1 MSQMNEESD
10 SSTRMTRLR
19 LRKSSIDQQMESETR
34 SSTPSRLAKK
44 MEPITESEV
53 VQQSPRRSRR
63 ISASDDELVLSKRV
77 KMLSTEVKSQSPV
90 PRRRT
95 RASSAEPSDDEAVIF
110 VSENNPNSRAARMK
124 QRQSVI
130 LSPTVELITEDDEL
144 NISNE
149 LELRN
154 RSISKSPA
162 SVYLSPKLSEEIFAV
177 SENNEEN
184 ILPLSQFVKDKIME
198 VEPIMSPSQIT
209 PRTRLSIVETQ
220 KNGTKEAVPENGN
233 SGVAST
239 ISPEMFSEDEAEFH
253 ETENV
258 NSIIDRITSPKPSTP
273 KSTPSTPATNGT
285 PNRLVKTVDSEEVI
299 DTSQPASSLAIQGRR
314 SYRERSLANKEQSF
328 SEMEGSPIR
337 NKKAPLALNNSP
349 LINFNTPVKTIIHE
363 ITIEKEKTP
372 LAKTPKTPLKVV
384 EMTPV
389 KSSSTPMKIS
399 SAETPVREKETKSM
413 DISRDTD
420 SDMDITLLSL
430 KKKGMSKTPQPTKV
444 ATVSKTLSKSWSQA
458 VEASSTNNTASIDS
472 FSTTVE
478 TKTVIKSKTPSKL
491 IDTDTEGED
500 EEENENED
508 EDQEPEERNEF
519 VLDEAEEGEEDSM
532 DSSER
537 NYIKENEIV
546 EDGEDLGSEDTD
558 GDDIDEEEEDDSFI
572 ASDGPEI
579 DDQYSLDS
587 DEEVIELRKSRTAK
601 RQSRIIDMP
610 DSSDEE
616 VVVEKSPAKT
626 PRKSLA
632 KKSPEVVIEKDD
644 VSSKKRKRED
654 KLDDSVVVNSKRAKL
669 SETIVDATDDSYE
682 SSDYE
687 DALEKSVEL
696 DVDTTLKTPSK
707 KQKQQTP
714 KKSPKESPMEV
725 EEMQQDDEI
734 TEKKK
739 KVKKAKTTVADIDT
753 IINKCN
759 SILSKS
765 EQEKKANKALKKIRK
780 MEEKRLKLSLKQS
793 TDSANTST
801 ENKENT
807 LKKKKYKKN
816 MKQKAVEEDVK
827 KDDMAASLS
836 KFSEKLERKRLRKA
850 EKKLEKKTLLENY
863 VAPEVLEEVA
873 PPVVKAD
880 KKKKSVNEVVPVVQE
895 EVEEPVKE
903 KKKKKKKSLVEQNTN
918 IIEEEE
924 VKQPSKKKM
933 KKMAQEEQIA
943 EAPVV
948 KEKSKKR
955 KLQETSFEID
965 EHVEVPVLK
974 KKLNVLKKIE
984 NPTKM
989 LDVPQPQLAPQSKIS
1004 GLEEL
1009 AKIPP
1014 PAPAGKIKALI
1025 PKELDIVSKKR
1036 KRNQNKKVYA
1046 EPKNAL
1052 PRPVWTSSG
1061 MFMEEPMTP
1070 FKFQENSYVALQGT
1084 GTSTEFG
1091 VMSFEG
1097 GKKRQQK
1104 KEQDTTA
1111 PMNFKTKAM
1120 FPLISAIP
1128 LSDVQ
1133 TTKIGAVAVTTTA
1146 EKPVENVKT
1155 TQTTVEQEVSENASV
1170 ENTDSLPPLIFPT
1183 DQNKIVAQ
1191 NATALKI
1198 LQHSYQTEP
1207 SKIDKQEVSS
1217 TKEAVVASTESSD
1230 STIST
1235 TKLNSEE
1242 DYSNE
1247 SEVEVDTSSDVEILQ
1262 NKKEKVD
1269 LEEQF
1274 GRNNTNLFQD
1284 AVTTEPIF
1292 HNGHVAAIFA
1302 GLLIVLSALCYLG
1315 LVFWRNKLE
1324 GKYGMRERLVN
1335 EDDYYSTNDV
1345 RYFGL

>member
-162 SVYLSPKLSEEIFAV
+162 SVYLSPKLSGIIGLKGCSV
-177 SENNEEN
+177 
-184 ILPLSQFVKDKIME
+184 
-198 VEPIMSPSQIT
+198 
-209 PRTRLSIVETQ
+209 

-239 ISPEMFSEDEAEFH
+239 FSPEMFSEDEAEFH
-253 ETENV
+253 EAENV

-285 PNRLVKTVDSEEVI
+285 PSRLVKTVDSEEVI

-458 VEASSTNNTASIDS
+458 VEASSTQNTASIDS
-472 FSTTVE
+472 FSTSIE

-500 EEENENED
+500 EDEKEDENED
-508 EDQEPEERNEF
+508 EDQEPEERSEF

-626 PRKSLA
+626 PRKSLS
-632 KKSPEVVIEKDD
+632 KKSPEVQVEKDD

-836 KFSEKLERKRLRKA
+836 KFTEKLERKRLRKA

-863 VAPEVLEEVA
+863 VAPEVLEEVT

-880 KKKKSVNEVVPVVQE
+880 KKKKSVNEVEPVVQE

-903 KKKKKKKSLVEQNTN
+903 KKKKKKKSLVEQNSN

-943 EAPVV
+943 EVPVV

-965 EHVEVPVLK
+965 EQVEVPVLK

-989 LDVPQPQLAPQSKIS
+989 LDVPQAQSAPQSKIS

-1217 TKEAVVASTESSD
+1217 TKVAVVASTESSD
-1230 STIST
+1230 SSIST